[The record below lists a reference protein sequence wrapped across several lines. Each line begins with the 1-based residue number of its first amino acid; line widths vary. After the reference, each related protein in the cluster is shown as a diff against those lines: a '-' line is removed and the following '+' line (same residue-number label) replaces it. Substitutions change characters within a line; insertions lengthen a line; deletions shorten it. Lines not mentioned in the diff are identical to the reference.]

1 MPLKGLLYRKIKK
14 ILKESRELSLPGFEI
29 KKKVSMFYEL
39 KKPKDI
45 TTVDVTYP
53 IIEPFVYVNIKFDP
67 QLNQLVYNV
76 IEPKL
81 DEIEK
86 KKYKKIVE
94 GLMQTVD
101 VSMSKVK
108 NLENALKYLEENVLK
123 IIKDLGIK
131 LDKSEFVKIMY
142 YIYRDFIGY
151 NEIDPVLNDPNIED
165 ISCDGVGIPIYVVH
179 RIYGTLRTNI
189 VIDDVERLREL
200 VVKLAERA
208 GRYVSYAEPIL
219 DATLPDG
226 SRVAATLASDVATK
240 GPTFTIRKFREK
252 PFSPVEQIELGT
264 ASAEVMAYLWYLVEK
279 RASILI
285 VGGTSTGKTS
295 FLNSISM
302 FIKPEAKIV
311 TIEDT
316 RELMLTHEHWVPTLA
331 RPGFGALLP
340 TGEKYGAVSL
350 FELLKESFRQNPDYV
365 IVGEVRGKEA
375 YVMFQ
380 GMASGHSSMST
391 FHASSVEG
399 VIRRL
404 ITPPISLSP
413 SLLESLDVII
423 IMSFV
428 KEKGSSAR
436 IVKEITEIIG
446 YDESEDR
453 VNYSKVFEWDAM
465 EKKIKKVGESYKI
478 KAFAKKYGERLED
491 VYRELKI
498 REKILLWMLENGI
511 KDFREVTEII
521 RTYYKDPEKIL
532 QKIGIDKTSKDVTE
546 PEKEEVKEK
555 AKVQVS
561 VPRKIKRKLISV
573 WSLIGEMV

>member
-67 QLNQLVYNV
+67 QLNQLIYNV

-108 NLENALKYLEENVLK
+108 NLENALKYLEENVLR

-453 VNYSKVFEWDAM
+453 VKYSKVFEWDAM

-532 QKIGIDKTSKDVTE
+532 QKIGIEKKSKDVIE
-546 PEKEEVKEK
+546 QEKEEVKEK
-555 AKVQVS
+555 AKIQVS